1 MNTRIQ
7 VEHPVTE
14 MTTGV
19 DLVQK
24 QLEVAAGLPLGMS
37 QQDVTKSGHSIE
49 ARVYAEDP
57 SNGFLPSIGDLA
69 VWRPPSGPGI
79 RVDSGVREGDSVTI
93 EFDPMLAKLIVHA
106 PDRQSAIRRLDSAL
120 RHSSSW
126 ASGRTSTS

>member
-1 MNTRIQ
+1 
-7 VEHPVTE
+7 
-14 MTTGV
+14 
-19 DLVQK
+19 
-24 QLEVAAGLPLGMS
+24 MS
-37 QQDVTKSGHSIE
+37 QQDVTQSGHSIE

-57 SNGFLPSIGDLA
+57 SNGFLPSIGELA

-106 PDRQSAIRRLDSAL
+106 SDRSPRSGGWTARCRP
-120 RHSSSW
+120 SSSW